1 MLPPALIVTCGLVPV
16 AVSVGFRRQKS
27 SGVAKMQKQN
37 ARLKDP
43 SDATVEG
50 GMRRGVNVGNMKILK
65 KPMKM
70 RGGGAATKGLRISE
84 KQG

>member
-1 MLPPALIVTCGLVPV
+1 MA
-16 AVSVGFRRQKS
+16 
-27 SGVAKMQKQN
+27 KQN
-37 ARLKDP
+37 ARIKDP

-65 KPMKM
+65 KPMTM
-70 RGGGAATKGLRISE
+70 RGGGAAKKGLKISE

>member
-1 MLPPALIVTCGLVPV
+1 MA
-16 AVSVGFRRQKS
+16 
-27 SGVAKMQKQN
+27 KQN
-37 ARLKDP
+37 ARLTKP

-50 GMRRGVNVGNMKILK
+50 GMAMGVNVGKQKTLS

-70 RGGGAATKGLRISE
+70 RGGGAAKKGLKISE

>member
-1 MLPPALIVTCGLVPV
+1 MA
-16 AVSVGFRRQKS
+16 
-27 SGVAKMQKQN
+27 KQN

-70 RGGGAATKGLRISE
+70 RGGGAATRGLKISE

>member
-1 MLPPALIVTCGLVPV
+1 MSV
-16 AVSVGFRRQKS
+16 ASKKQKLH
-27 SGVAKMQKQN
+27 GVAKMAKQT

-65 KPMKM
+65 KPLKM